1 MLKNLS
7 AALTSPV
14 RLSAASSYVPLMKAL
29 LPDHKVAF
37 WEEVKKRM
45 DERLPKEG
53 EPEVLVLGFFDFHG
67 NFCAQFVLQVLSE
80 MLKTY
85 ASCISA
91 FGPEKAFSDPAAD
104 IPRVIQLGFNCV
116 KDSAKKI
123 ADVSLFNVCLLNFVH
138 NIFSTWQ
145 PMLLTMTM
153 LVMKTKSCKS
163 V

>member
-53 EPEVLVLGFFDFHG
+53 EPEVLVLGFFLIFMATFAL
-67 NFCAQFVLQVLSE
+67 NS
-80 MLKTY
+80 
-85 ASCISA
+85 
-91 FGPEKAFSDPAAD
+91 FS
-104 IPRVIQLGFNCV
+104 RY
-116 KDSAKKI
+116 
-123 ADVSLFNVCLLNFVH
+123 
-138 NIFSTWQ
+138 
-145 PMLLTMTM
+145 
-153 LVMKTKSCKS
+153 
-163 V
+163 